1 MITTSNKFAVVQ
13 RIPNTKIYLY
23 IKDVFISYNPTTE
36 NTPFSAI
43 DDRIYRI
50 DKLNVTS
57 CMWDNHTLVMD
68 VEKEKSDIKKYFGF
82 EEHLKILMGF
92 NNTYIDIS
100 DHFETNISTDNDFF
114 NINKDLKKSVEDDSD
129 KRLTSF
135 INELNNLINR
145 YK

>member
-1 MITTSNKFAVVQ
+1 MLTSNKFAIVQ
-13 RIPNTKIYLY
+13 RIPTTKICLY
-23 IKDVFISYNPTTE
+23 VKDVFISYNPT
-36 NTPFSAI
+36 NSDI

-57 CMWDNHTLVMD
+57 CIWDSHILVMD
-68 VEKEKSDIKKYFGF
+68 MEKEKSDIEKFSGF

-100 DHFETNISTDNDFF
+100 DHFTTNISTDDDFF
-114 NINKDLKKSVEDDSD
+114 NINKDLKKRVEEDNN

-135 INELNNLINR
+135 INELNNLIKR
-145 YK
+145 YQN